1 MNAASVSRIL
11 ALIPDR
17 VARVQT
23 GTLFNPAAPGVCSH
37 PERVAHLARFLDWLG
52 PLREVTTDDLH
63 TFGLLTP
70 YAKSAIEDEAESD
83 TENTTSMLIPAAQP
97 APETPVAS
105 PLTTAPAPTP
115 EPSAPPLED
124 AFH

>member
-1 MNAASVSRIL
+1 MNAVSRTL

-17 VARVQT
+17 VARTQT

-37 PERVAHLARFLDWLG
+37 PERVAHLARFLEWLG
-52 PLREVTTDDLH
+52 PLREVTKDDLH

-70 YAKSAIEDEAESD
+70 YARPVMEEEPEAD
-83 TENTTSMLIPAAQP
+83 TEQLATPAAPTAQP
-97 APETPVAS
+97 LPTASATLEAPAAVPTPDA
-105 PLTTAPAPTP
+105 PPAPTP
-115 EPSAPPLED
+115 FED